1 MREIRKSGSE
11 GGKPY
16 GFPTPIKLTRDTL
29 KDSKRQILNKSRIA
43 AFRFSFFHLP

>member
-16 GFPTPIKLTRDTL
+16 GFPTPIKLL
-29 KDSKRQILNKSRIA
+29 QPQL
-43 AFRFSFFHLP
+43 AFDPVGQVVAVAVARVCH